1 MHMRT
6 KVFIGAGV
14 LAAGA
19 LLAPVG
25 AQAQTEGSQT
35 STLDITKVVEGD
47 VPPGTTF
54 DVEINCDTTS
64 DLTEGGPTTQ
74 TITFDETGGTQSVS
88 VPQFNAVCSVME
100 IETGGAD
107 PVTYAPGED
116 GDGCDVSTTEV
127 DAVIQ
132 YEGVGDTCGVIIT
145 NTFPEAEPDDVVPE
159 PADVV
164 DAQPAF
170 TG

>member
-1 MHMRT
+1 MG
-6 KVFIGAGV
+6 VAVGASLLV
-14 LAAGA
+14 APSLAGA
-19 LLAPVG
+19 
-25 AQAQTEGSQT
+25 QDTEGQSNAA
-35 STLDITKVVEGD
+35 LDITKVVEGE

-54 DVEINCDTTS
+54 DVEINCDTGGAKGTAP
-64 DLTEGGPTTQ
+64 EGGPTVQ
-74 TITFDETGGTQSVS
+74 TITFDETGGTQHIE

-107 PVTYAPGED
+107 SVTYAPGEQ
-116 GDGCDVSTTEV
+116 GDGCQVSTTEV
-127 DAVIQ
+127 DATIENQ
-132 YEGVGDTCGVIIT
+132 GAGDTCGVIIT
-145 NTFPEAEPDDVVPE
+145 NTFPEAQPDDVVQD